1 MMLGYSI
8 NQKAYK
14 LWDLNK
20 GEVTVSR
27 DVVFD
32 ESKAAYTSQDCR
44 SEVEID
50 DGDDYNPDE
59 EQNSSQVNQVT
70 RMSTRTSKTQQR

>member
-8 NQKAYK
+8 HQKAYK

-20 GEVTVSR
+20 GEVTASR

-50 DGDDYNPDE
+50 DGDDYNQYE
-59 EQNSSQVNQVT
+59 EKIALQVNQVT
-70 RMSTRTSKTQQR
+70 RKSTRTSKTQQR

>member
-8 NQKAYK
+8 DQKAYK

-27 DVVFD
+27 DVYSINPKQHTLLKTA
-32 ESKAAYTSQDCR
+32 EAKSK
-44 SEVEID
+44 
-50 DGDDYNPDE
+50 
-59 EQNSSQVNQVT
+59 
-70 RMSTRTSKTQQR
+70 